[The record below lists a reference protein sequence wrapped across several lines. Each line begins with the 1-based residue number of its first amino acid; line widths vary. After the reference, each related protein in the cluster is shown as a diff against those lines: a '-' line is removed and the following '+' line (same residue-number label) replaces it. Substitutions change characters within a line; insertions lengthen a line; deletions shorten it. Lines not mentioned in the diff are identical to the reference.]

1 MSDSPFERQ
10 QADEAAREAA
20 EIGGNTRDE
29 ERDPAQRPVKEA
41 GGGEAEGFEEAER
54 ALIDHASHGDQ
65 QSAHA
70 ILHDSGA
77 SEEENARREDG
88 EADHE
93 GIGE

>member
-1 MSDSPFERQ
+1 MSDSRFERQ

-20 EIGGNTRDE
+20 EIGGTGDD

-88 EADHE
+88 EADQE